1 MLLAAVFI
9 SQDGQPTP
17 QHNLGSTLRVNI
29 IIESS
34 LLRLHTVI
42 KQALY
47 HCIDI
52 RPKAAYEER

>member
-9 SQDGQPTP
+9 SQAGQPTP
-17 QHNLGSTLRVNI
+17 QQNLVSTLGNI

-34 LLRLHTVI
+34 LLRVI

>member
-9 SQDGQPTP
+9 SQAGQPTP
-17 QHNLGSTLRVNI
+17 QQNLGSALRGNI

-42 KQALY
+42 KQALH

>member
-9 SQDGQPTP
+9 SQAGQPTP
-17 QHNLGSTLRVNI
+17 QQNLISTLRGKI

-34 LLRLHTVI
+34 LLRVNTVI
-42 KQALY
+42 KQAIY